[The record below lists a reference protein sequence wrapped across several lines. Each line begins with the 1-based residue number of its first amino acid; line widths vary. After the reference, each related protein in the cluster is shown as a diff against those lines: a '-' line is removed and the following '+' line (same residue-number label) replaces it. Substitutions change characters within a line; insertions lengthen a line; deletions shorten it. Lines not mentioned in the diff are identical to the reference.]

1 MRKLKTIVAALVPVF
16 LASCAT
22 TTPPVTKPTPTLGRY
37 QFEYTASDRRA
48 VALIQ
53 VFDDGTNTY
62 LQFNQLSMPILITAN
77 DGAAPLPYS
86 RQGLYLTVPGVYATL
101 KVATRGH
108 ETLIANKAKPAGVL
122 TPPAAP
128 DAAAVAIP
136 SVPQAAA
143 STAPAAVSLPA
154 PAAALQLPVTE
165 SAPAVVEARPIRAVA
180 SPVLAPQREEGPSMF
195 RVPFTGDSLSV
206 GAKAQT
212 VLDSAAPMALSAP
225 AITLYGRAIKGE
237 TEDLAVAQELAL
249 RRAWIVMAN
258 LVHRGADPDKF
269 RLFYSGKKGVNAV
282 EIAIPTTRHK
292 V

>member
-22 TTPPVTKPTPTLGRY
+22 TTPPATKPTPTLGRY
-37 QFEYTASDRRA
+37 QFEYTATDRRA

-62 LQFNQLSMPILITAN
+62 LQFNRLSMPIVITAN
-77 DGAAPLPYS
+77 DGAAPLPYT

-108 ETLIANKAKPAGVL
+108 ETQIANKAKPAGVF
-122 TPPAAP
+122 TPPASP

-143 STAPAAVSLPA
+143 STAPAA
-154 PAAALQLPVTE
+154 ALQPPVTA
-165 SAPAVVEARPIRAVA
+165 SAPAVVESRPIRAVA
-180 SPVLAPQREEGPSMF
+180 SPVLAPEREEGPSMF
-195 RVPFTGDSLSV
+195 RVPFTGDSLTV
-206 GAKAQT
+206 GTKAQT
-212 VLDSAAPMALSAP
+212 VLDSAAPIALSAP